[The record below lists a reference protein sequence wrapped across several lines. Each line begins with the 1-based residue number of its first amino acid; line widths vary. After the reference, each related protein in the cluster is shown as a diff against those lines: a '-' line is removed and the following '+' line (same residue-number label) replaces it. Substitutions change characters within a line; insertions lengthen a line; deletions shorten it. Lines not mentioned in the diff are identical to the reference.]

1 MTEQNIQL
9 EELSR
14 GLSADH
20 FSRSYSKNTKN
31 TNGPKFA
38 EPRVAAVSPYFKRSM
53 IQTPCHA
60 MPVGMYKPVL
70 LQNIVYNRISS

>member
-20 FSRSYSKNTKN
+20 FSRSYSKNT
-31 TNGPKFA
+31 NGPKFA

-53 IQTPCHA
+53 VPIIVFFDTDAMPCHA
-60 MPVGMYKPVL
+60 CWYV
-70 LQNIVYNRISS
+70 